1 MDATEDVASTRVL
14 LGMITPSSNT
24 VVEPACADT
33 LHGLSGVSAHF
44 TRLRVTHISLDDS
57 SSAQFDIAAMQDAAS
72 LLADAQVR
80 SICWNGTSASWLG
93 LQRDE
98 ALCASIRTQTGIC
111 ATSASLATVE
121 LFRRAG
127 VTRFGLVTPYT
138 SDVQARIVANYA
150 ALGFECLSERHLGLT
165 DNFAF
170 AQVGASTLMGMVREV
185 ARAKPQAISILCTNL
200 FGVRAAAT
208 LERELDIPVFDS
220 TACAIWS
227 ALQLAAFDPSLV
239 RGWGSLFAR

>member
-1 MDATEDVASTRVL
+1 MDATEDVAPTRIL
-14 LGMITPSSNT
+14 LGIITPSSNT
-24 VVEPACADT
+24 VVEPACADM
-33 LHGLSGVSAHF
+33 LHGLPGVSAHF
-44 TRLRVTHISLDDS
+44 TRLRVTHIGLDDS

-98 ALCASIRTQTGIC
+98 ALCAAIREQTGIC

-138 SDVQARIVANYA
+138 GDVQARIVANYA
-150 ALGFECLSERHLGLT
+150 ALGFECLAERHLGLT
-165 DNFAF
+165 DNFAI
-170 AQVGASTLMGMVREV
+170 AQVGESTLMGMVREV
-185 ARAKPQAISILCTNL
+185 ARARPQAISILCTNL
-200 FGVRAAAT
+200 SGVRAAAT

-227 ALQLAAFDPSLV
+227 ALRLAAFDPSLI

>member
-1 MDATEDVASTRVL
+1 MDATEDIAPTRIL

-24 VVEPACADT
+24 VVEPACADI
-33 LHGLSGVSAHF
+33 LRGLPGVSAHF
-44 TRLRVTHISLDDS
+44 ARLRVTHISLDDR

-93 LQRDE
+93 LHRDE
-98 ALCASIRTQTGIC
+98 ALCAAIRGRTGIC

-138 SDVQARIVANYA
+138 SDVQARIIMNYA
-150 ALGFECLSERHLGLT
+150 ALGFECIAERHLGLT
-165 DNFAF
+165 DNCAF
-170 AQVGASTLMGMVREV
+170 AGVSASTLRSMARDV
-185 ARAKPQAISILCTNL
+185 AQAKPQAISILCTNL
-200 FGVRAAAT
+200 PGAAIAAA
-208 LERELDIPVFDS
+208 LERELGIPVFDA

-227 ALQLAAFDPSLV
+227 SLRLATFDPGRV
-239 RGWGSLFAR
+239 RGWGSLFAM